1 MAFLPD
7 NLRLELKS
15 IYDSNLVQLA
25 SYKKDVNIHLV
36 PSDSATHYSVIT
48 TSAHSNIDT
57 HITLYSE
64 DSEIEVASFSSNSI
78 NFGNDTL
85 LRGNLVVFGSV
96 LALGYD
102 VLTHEE
108 DKNNFILH
116 NYGSSAEKG
125 VNSATEKNIAYLNNL
140 SSTTS
145 NSIISY
151 ILTDLAN
158 MEETLGI
165 SQLTSFQNNMF
176 TINDFENLFA
186 VKTLDDF
193 NQGLSNHFI
202 VNDEYTPSSNTKQ
215 YNTIINGSLIAS
227 NLHTNIIT
235 ADALY
240 ATQFYGDASQM
251 YNVNREHFNT
261 NELPETSQSSNQY
274 FTYARAGIIAY
285 SSNADISNYI
295 SSLYQSYNNLLDT
308 QEQDT
313 SNFIISFQSNLLA
326 NYATY
331 SNNFSDYLAQ
341 RTGMTEHILY
351 TSNKNLTTYFT
362 TSSNALINLNATSSK
377 NISNYI
383 LNSSNIITGNTRNS
397 VTNVQDYADN
407 TCNILF
413 QNLQGFLASYKSSI
427 VQTSNASETFRASSN
442 INTSNSISSTQKQLL
457 FFNSQSNIDANLIT
471 NRTSNTL
478 KTYTTTQAAQTRDY
492 LRSTSNNIINY
503 ANTSFRI
510 LNLHKQT
517 TSNNVLHSLRY
528 ATTNLSNYIKSNSNH
543 VAQTTNTTYKSMND
557 LIYNT
562 STYFN
567 TAFQSIR
574 DYSNLSMYNTS
585 NTIQNV
591 SNIILNQAATF
602 MHQQTTDNR
611 AFLDTM
617 EIKFDKLMHALT
629 TDDVPMLPQ
638 AQAKNVYYTRDLFNS
653 SVSQQTLDNLQ
664 NAYTHSGS
672 NSIIKNN
679 MHNNDLTVAGKVTA
693 HNLVVYNDAAFKIS
707 VYDTER
713 VEIQN
718 WSNSASAAVTFYNHS
733 SAPANIINVMN
744 DKNENIFLL
753 QNNGSIGIKTANP
766 AYTLDASAVIAG
778 DYFHGSGKF
787 LTNVNLVDKTTA
799 DLPEAD
805 EDEASALYFRSS
817 RVSEILAT
825 SNLETSNFIATQIQT
840 MHIPVHSNLILT
852 TSNLLADMTS
862 YANIQFSNYTIHASN
877 EVFTYIINAP
887 ADQWQHAIRTS
898 NVLKEYIQA
907 FDAGQSNYITN
918 TTSDSGAAIKR
929 SQTTVAYYLDLTSNN
944 IQNFQNNQLTSHHNH
959 ISNHS
964 NILSTRMNAIISDHS
979 NLVSG
984 LSNLVASLY
993 LSNYV
998 GATSAAL
1005 TSHINSVSTY
1015 HSNFMDITSN
1025 NLVSITKINAATL
1038 LAIYN
1043 AGDLYHYSHTY
1054 DPNIL
1059 HINFKDKKILNGINS
1074 DHFRIFSAS
1083 ESSNFIDIYPVM
1095 DNFTSI
1101 SYVPNYSSL
1110 NAYAFNASPQLHVYV
1125 SNEYEIKKLM
1135 NALNSSQPIGI
1146 HFAFNSQNIDN
1157 ASIYSLGNTD
1167 SLNLGITITTS
1178 QVCVSIGNTEFFA
1191 STTAIMANTWYIVD
1205 IILNKTDTANIFVG
1219 IYINSEVQQIYPT
1232 NTGVYANNFM
1242 YQQGDNVLMYI
1253 GKSDVKIQDF
1263 RIYSKSTIDDVIYD
1277 IHNVLFKGLNNPEY
1291 TITSNVIVDAL
1302 RWVQSSNY
1310 TSNYFSPLGRY
1321 ITYSGDVA
1329 IGKKDAPQAT
1339 LDVYTDDP
1347 GMYSIKT
1354 NNPIWV
1360 QSATLASSD
1369 LRIKTNIRDF
1379 QPHEA
1384 LNQILAIQPKTYQY
1398 IHNDKKVF
1406 GFSAQQI
1413 RSVIPNAVSLH
1424 TNSIPSINTVGVLY
1438 DINYIKLQNNV
1449 KHNLTIPS
1457 TVALY
1462 YQDEVYYEEIEAII
1476 DDTTFKIANKSA
1488 IPNAA
1493 IFVYGTIIQD
1503 FHTLDKNYIYTLN
1516 VCATQ
1521 DLYRMHEALAS
1532 NLDAFIF
1539 ISSYEKPLIYD
1550 SQTQALYN
1558 DVSDTKDHMTSSAL
1572 VIQDADKVT
1581 RRAKGML
1588 EQIDYNLNSL
1598 NLTQALSLSTIVSTL
1613 MNDIYA
1619 CENQN
1624 KPVIEENLN
1633 VFAKFND
1640 RIQGLNTMQT
1650 DIDSINTILQKHN
1663 MK

>member
-15 IYDSNLVQLA
+15 IYDSNLVQFA

-36 PSDSATHYSVIT
+36 PNDSTTHHTIIT

-64 DSEIEVASFSSNSI
+64 DSEIEVASFNSNSI

-85 LRGNLVVFGSV
+85 LRGNLVVFGSI

-108 DKNNFILH
+108 NKNNFILH

-140 SSTTS
+140 SRTTS
-145 NSIISY
+145 NNIISY
-151 ILTDLAN
+151 ILNDLAN

-165 SQLTSFQNNMF
+165 SHLTSFQNNMF

-202 VNDEYTPSSNTKQ
+202 VNNEYTPSSNTKQ

-240 ATQFYGDASQM
+240 ATQFYGDASQI

-261 NELPETSQSSNQY
+261 NELPETPQSSNQY
-274 FTYARAGIIAY
+274 FAYARAGIIAY
-285 SSNADISNYI
+285 SSNAEISNYI
-295 SSLYQSYNNLLDT
+295 SSLYQSYNNLLET
-308 QEQDT
+308 QEKDT
-313 SNFIISFQSNLLA
+313 SNFTASFQSNLLA

-331 SNNFSDYLAQ
+331 SIQFSDYLTQ

-351 TSNKNLTTYFT
+351 SSNKNLTAYFM
-362 TSSNALINLNATSSK
+362 TSSNALINLNAASSK

-383 LNSSNIITGNTRNS
+383 LDSSNIITGYVRNS
-397 VTNVQDYADN
+397 VTNVQEYADN

-413 QNLQGFLASYKSSI
+413 RNLQGFLATYNNSI
-427 VQTSNASETFRASSN
+427 VQTSNASEIVRTSSN

-457 FFNSQSNIDANLIT
+457 FFNSQSNIDAGLSTSI
-471 NRTSNTL
+471 TSNTL
-478 KTYTTTQAAQTRDY
+478 KAYTNTQAVQTRDFI
-492 LRSTSNNIINY
+492 RSSSNNIIND
-503 ANTSFRI
+503 AHISFFI
-510 LNLHKQT
+510 FNLHKQT
-517 TSNNVLHSLRY
+517 TSNNVIHSLRY

-543 VAQTTNTTYKSMND
+543 VVQSTNTIYAPMNE

-562 STYFN
+562 SSYLKT
-567 TAFQSIR
+567 TFQSIG
-574 DYSNLSMYNTS
+574 DYSNLSMYYTS
-585 NTIQNV
+585 NIIQNV
-591 SNIILNQAATF
+591 SNIMLNHTAAF
-602 MHQQTTDNR
+602 MHQQTADNR
-611 AFLDTM
+611 AFLGTM
-617 EIKFDKLMHALT
+617 ESTFDTLMHALT
-629 TDDVPMLPQ
+629 TDDIPMFPQ
-638 AQAKNVYYTRDLFNS
+638 AQAKNVYYTRDLFNH
-653 SVSQQTLDNLQ
+653 SVNRQTLDNLQ
-664 NAYTHSGS
+664 KAYTHTGS
-672 NSIIKNN
+672 NSIIRNN
-679 MHNNDLTVAGKVTA
+679 IHDNDLTVAGKVSA
-693 HNLVVYNDAAFKIS
+693 RNLVVYNDASFKIS

-718 WSNSASAAVTFYNHS
+718 WSNGASAAVAFYNHS

-753 QNNGSIGIKTANP
+753 KNNGSIGIKTANP
-766 AYTLDASAVIAG
+766 THTLDVSAVVAA

-787 LTNVNLVDKTTA
+787 LTNVNLVGKTTA
-799 DLPEAD
+799 DLQ
-805 EDEASALYFRSS
+805 EDEEPVALYFRSS
-817 RVSEILAT
+817 RVSEILLT
-825 SNLETSNFIATQIQT
+825 SNLQTSNFIATQFQT
-840 MHIPVHSNLILT
+840 MHIPEHSNLILT
-852 TSNLLADMTS
+852 TSNLLADNIS
-862 YANIQFSNYTIHASN
+862 YANISFSNYSINTSN
-877 EVFTYIINAP
+877 EAFAYIINAP
-887 ADQWQHAIRTS
+887 SDHWQHAIRTS
-898 NVLKEYIQA
+898 NVLEEYIKA
-907 FDAGQSNYITN
+907 FDIGQSNYITN
-918 TTSDSGAAIKR
+918 TTSELDTAISS
-929 SQTTVAYYLDLTSNN
+929 SQATVAFFLDLTSNN
-944 IQNFQNNQLTSHHNH
+944 LQLIRNNQMTQQHDH

-964 NILSTRMNAIISDHS
+964 NMLSTRMNTITTDHS

-998 GATSAAL
+998 ATTSAAL

-1025 NLVSITKINAATL
+1025 NLVSITKINAASL
-1038 LAIYN
+1038 LATYN
-1043 AGDLYHYSHTY
+1043 AGDLYYYSHTY

-1074 DHFRIFSAS
+1074 GYFRMISS
-1083 ESSNFIDIYPVM
+1083 SSNFIDIYPVM
-1095 DNFTSI
+1095 DNFNSI
-1101 SYVPNYSSL
+1101 SSVPSYSSL
-1110 NAYAFNASPQLHVYV
+1110 NAYAFHASPQLYVYV
-1125 SNEYEIKKLM
+1125 NNEYEIKKFM
-1135 NALNSSQPIGI
+1135 NALNSPKPIGI

-1157 ASIYSLGNTD
+1157 ATIYYLGNTNIT
-1167 SLNLGITITTS
+1167 NLGITITNS
-1178 QVCVSIGNTEFFA
+1178 QVCVSIGNTHFFA

-1205 IILNKTDTANIFVG
+1205 ISLHKTDATAISID
-1219 IYINSEVQQIYPT
+1219 IYINSAVQQIYPT
-1232 NTGVYANNFM
+1232 NTGAYANNFM
-1242 YQQGDNVLMYI
+1242 YQQGANVSMYI
-1253 GKSDVKIQDF
+1253 GKSSIQIQDF
-1263 RIYSKSTIDDVIYD
+1263 RIYSKGSVNDIIYD
-1277 IHNVLFKGLNNPEY
+1277 IQNVLFKGLNNPEY

-1339 LDVYTDDP
+1339 LDVYTDDTA
-1347 GMYSIKT
+1347 MYSIKT

-1369 LRIKTNIRDF
+1369 VRIKTNIRDF
-1379 QPHEA
+1379 QPNEA

-1398 IHNDKKVF
+1398 IHSNNSDKKVY

-1413 RSVIPNAVSLH
+1413 RSIIPNAVSLR

-1438 DINYIKLQNNV
+1438 DNNYIKLQNNI

-1457 TVALY
+1457 TVVLY
-1462 YQDEVYYEEIEAII
+1462 YQDEVYHEEIEAII
-1476 DDTTFKIANKSA
+1476 DDTTFKIGNKSA

-1493 IFVYGTIIQD
+1493 LFVYGIVIQD

-1521 DLYRMHEALAS
+1521 DLQSMHECLAS
-1532 NLDAFIF
+1532 NLDSLV
-1539 ISSYEKPLIYD
+1539 SSEKPMVYN
-1550 SQTQALYN
+1550 SQIQALYVDVLNTKEHMTSLMESLKNTVNMTISAKGKLEQVDYNLSSFTITQALDASNFVATFKN
-1558 DVSDTKDHMTSSAL
+1558 DMYICEGQNKSIT
-1572 VIQDADKVT
+1572 
-1581 RRAKGML
+1581 
-1588 EQIDYNLNSL
+1588 E
-1598 NLTQALSLSTIVSTL
+1598 
-1613 MNDIYA
+1613 
-1619 CENQN
+1619 ENQ
-1624 KPVIEENLN
+1624 K
-1633 VFAKFND
+1633 VFQSFND
-1640 RIQGLNTMQT
+1640 KMQGLNVLQT
-1650 DIDSINTILQKHN
+1650 DIGGINTILLKHN